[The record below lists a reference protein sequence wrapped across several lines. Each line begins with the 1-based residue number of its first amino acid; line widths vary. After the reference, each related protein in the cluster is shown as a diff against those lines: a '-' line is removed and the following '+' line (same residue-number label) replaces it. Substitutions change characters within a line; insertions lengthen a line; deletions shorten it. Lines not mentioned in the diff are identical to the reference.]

1 MFRIILLSLSAL
13 FLCSAC
19 IGIKPSA
26 APQPEPVVYTME
38 FDGMTQLVLASETD
52 HITFSEI
59 VTKDIFWDLIPV
71 SEAEIKV
78 TSNVTYDFYVDFAE
92 EGYSAEM
99 NRLTKVLTFDSP
111 PIRMKKPVFNR
122 SEVSFPER
130 GLFVNEEAEAIR
142 ILENLTAKFVDIGKP
157 LLEQPRVHETCR
169 DELETFLRGL
179 CANLDVEVRE
189 VVINFAE

>member
-1 MFRIILLSLSAL
+1 MSGRLIVCIAAVLIWSS
-13 FLCSAC
+13 C
-19 IGIKPSA
+19 IGIKPTVT
-26 APQPEPVVYTME
+26 PQPEPVVYTME
-38 FDGMTQLVLASETD
+38 FDGMTQLILASETD

-59 VTKDIFWDLIPV
+59 VTKDIFWTLIPV

-78 TSNVTYDFYVDFAE
+78 TTNVTYDFYVDFAE

-99 NRLTKVLTFDSP
+99 NRLTKVLTFNAP

-142 ILENLTAKFVDIGKP
+142 IMENLTEKFVDIGKP
-157 LLEQPRVHETCR
+157 LLEQDRVQQTCR

-189 VVINFAE
+189 VAINFAE